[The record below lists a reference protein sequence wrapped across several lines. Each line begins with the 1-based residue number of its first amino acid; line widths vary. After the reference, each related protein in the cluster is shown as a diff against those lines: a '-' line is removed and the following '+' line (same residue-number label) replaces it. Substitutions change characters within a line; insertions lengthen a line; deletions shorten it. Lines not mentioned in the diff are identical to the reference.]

1 MHFATPQL
9 ICETE
14 LRCDRKVSHTELYP
28 AHHSVNSTS
37 QIRLASRPLALTLI
51 VAMLALANPAAHAAG
66 VSSKA
71 DVAAQVHI
79 MTGEMAAGRNQPGL
93 AASEFLQALETLK
106 DPELASRATSLAL
119 NAQDAD
125 LTLATAK
132 RWLEL
137 EPNSQDAREVIAR
150 VSLLKGDKAETYRQ
164 CEAIIKGVAGGVDDG
179 FLQIA
184 RLLSLA
190 GPAQA
195 DDSLSVMTQLVAQWP
210 KVAAAH
216 HAMSLLALRFNK
228 TDLAYSSA
236 QEAIRLDPPNVDHQM
251 LMVGVL
257 VKQGKLDES
266 TAAFNKLTKDN
277 PKASDMRMGYAKLLL
292 ESDQRDAARAQIREV
307 LKDKPDHADA
317 HYALGV
323 MAFNDRDLDEAEQQF
338 KRLLSGKRG
347 ADAAYQLGRVE
358 EARKNYAQ
366 ALNWYEQV
374 NKGDVAVDAIV
385 RRAGVL
391 AQVKQVDAAQSLMAQ
406 LRDELPQY
414 EQRFY
419 MAEGDLLINV
429 GEMDRALKT
438 YNEALQALPDD
449 IDLLYGR
456 SLVYERTDKIDLA
469 EKDLRAMLAKDPNDA
484 RAMNALG
491 YMLTVHSNRYEEAN
505 KLISRALEITPD
517 DAAVMD
523 SMGWV
528 QFKLGKKTEARA
540 MLQKAFDKFPD
551 AEVAAH
557 LGEVMWA
564 LGEKD
569 QARAL
574 WEKAMQQSPDAD
586 ALRETVDRLTK

>member
-1 MHFATPQL
+1 M
-9 ICETE
+9 E
-14 LRCDRKVSHTELYP
+14 LRCDRKVFHTELLP
-28 AHHSVNSTS
+28 AHLSVNSNS
-37 QIRLASRPLALTLI
+37 NFRPAARPLTLTLI
-51 VAMLALANPAAHAAG
+51 TAMLTLANPAAHAASPG
-66 VSSKA
+66 KGDS
-71 DVAAQVHI
+71 VAAQVHI

-93 AASEFLQALETLK
+93 AASEFLQALATVR

-119 NAQDAD
+119 AAQDAD
-125 LTLATAK
+125 LSLATAK

-150 VSLLKGDKAETYRQ
+150 VSLLKGDKAETFYQ
-164 CEAIIKGVAGGVDDG
+164 CETIIKGVAGGVDDG
-179 FLQIA
+179 FMQIA

-195 DDSLSVMTQLVAQWP
+195 NDALDVMTRLVSKWP
-210 KVAAAH
+210 QSAAAH
-216 HAMSLLALRFNK
+216 HAMALLALRFNK
-228 TDLAYSSA
+228 TDVAFSSA
-236 QEAIRLDPPNVDHQM
+236 QEAIRLDPPNLDHQM

-257 VKQGKLDES
+257 VKQGKIDES
-266 TAAFNKLTKDN
+266 TAAFNKLTKDKPN
-277 PKASDMRMGYAKLLL
+277 ATELRMGYAKLLL
-292 ESDQRDAARAQIREV
+292 ESDQRDAARSQIREV
-307 LKDKPDHADA
+307 IKDNPDHADA

-323 MAFNDRDLDEAEQQF
+323 MAFNDRDYDESEQEF
-338 KRLLSGKRG
+338 KRLLGSKRG
-347 ADAAYQLGRVE
+347 VEAAYQLGRIAE
-358 EARKNYAQ
+358 MRKNYAE

-374 NKGDVAVDAIV
+374 NKGEVAVDAIV
-385 RRAGVL
+385 RRAYVL
-391 AQVKQVDAAQSLMAQ
+391 AQMKQIDAAQSLMAQ

-419 MAEGDLLINV
+419 IAEGDLLINA
-429 GEMDRALKT
+429 GETDRALKI
-438 YNEALQALPDD
+438 YDEALQSLPDD
-449 IDLLYGR
+449 PDLLYGR
-456 SLVYERTDKIDLA
+456 SLVYERSEKIDLA
-469 EKDLRAMLAKDPNDA
+469 EKDLRTMLAKDPDDA

-491 YMLTVHSNRYEEAN
+491 YMLTVHSNRYDEAS

-523 SMGWV
+523 SLSWV

-540 MLQKAFDKFPD
+540 TLQKAFDKFPD

-574 WEKAMQQSPDAD
+574 WDKAMRDSPDAE
-586 ALRETVDRLTK
+586 ALKETVDRLTK

>member
-1 MHFATPQL
+1 M
-9 ICETE
+9 E
-14 LRCDRKVSHTELYP
+14 LRCDRKVFHTELLP
-28 AHHSVNSTS
+28 ALLSVNSTS
-37 QIRLASRPLALTLI
+37 KFRPAARPLALTLI
-51 VAMLALANPAAHAAG
+51 ATTLAFANPAAHAAG
-66 VSSKA
+66 SGNKA
-71 DVAAQVHI
+71 GIAAQVHL
-79 MTGEMAAGRNQPGL
+79 MAGEMAAGRNQPGL
-93 AASEFLQALETLK
+93 AASEFLQALDTIQ
-106 DPELASRATSLAL
+106 DPELASRATTLAL
-119 NAQDAD
+119 NAQDVD
-125 LTLATAK
+125 LSLATSK

-150 VSLLKGDKAETYRQ
+150 VSLLKGDTAESYRQ
-164 CEAIIKGVAGGVDDG
+164 CEAIITGVAGGVDDG

-190 GPAQA
+190 GPTQA
-195 DDSLSVMTQLVAQWP
+195 DDALSVMSQLVAKWP

-216 HAMSLLALRFNK
+216 HAQSLLALRFGKN
-228 TDLAYSSA
+228 DLAYTSA
-236 QEAIRLDPPNVDHQM
+236 QEAIRLDPPNVDHRM

-257 VKQGKLDES
+257 VKQGKVDEA
-266 TAAFNKLTKDN
+266 TAEFNKLTKDN
-277 PKASDMRMGYAKLLL
+277 PKGSEMRMGYAKLLL
-292 ESDQRDAARAQIREV
+292 ESDQRDAARSQIREV
-307 LKDKPDHADA
+307 LKEKPDHADA

-323 MAFNDRDLDEAEQQF
+323 MAFNDRDYDEAEQEF

-347 ADAAYQLGRVE
+347 VDAAYQLGRVE

-374 NKGDVAVDAIV
+374 NKGDVAVDAVV
-385 RRAGVL
+385 RRAYVL
-391 AQVKQVDAAQSLMAQ
+391 AQVKQVDAAQTLMSQ

-419 MAEGDLLINV
+419 MAEGDLLLNV
-429 GEMDRALKT
+429 GETDRALKVYDESLT
-438 YNEALQALPDD
+438 ALPDD
-449 IDLLYGR
+449 PDLLYGR
-456 SLVYERTDKIDLA
+456 SLAHERSGQIDLA

-491 YMLTVHSNRYEEAN
+491 YMLTVHSKRYEEAS
-505 KLISRALEITPD
+505 KLISRALELTPD

-523 SMGWV
+523 SLGWV
-528 QFKLGKKTEARA
+528 QFKLGKKSEARA
-540 MLQKAFDKFPD
+540 TLQKAFDKFPD

-569 QARAL
+569 QAKAL

>member
-1 MHFATPQL
+1 M
-9 ICETE
+9 E
-14 LRCDRKVSHTELYP
+14 LRCDRKVFHTELDP
-28 AHHSVNSTS
+28 APLSVNSTS
-37 QIRLASRPLALTLI
+37 KFRPAVRPLALTLI
-51 VAMLALANPAAHAAG
+51 ATALALAQPVAHAADTG
-66 VSSKA
+66 SKA
-71 DVAAQVHI
+71 NIAAQVHL
-79 MTGEMAAGRNQPGL
+79 MAGEMAAGRNQPGL
-93 AASEFLQALETLK
+93 AASEFLQALDTVH
-106 DPELASRATSLAL
+106 DPELASRTTTLAL
-119 NAQDAD
+119 NAQDAN
-125 LTLATAK
+125 LSLAAAK

-190 GPAQA
+190 GPSQA
-195 DDSLSVMTQLVAQWP
+195 DDALSVMTQLIEKWP
-210 KVAAAH
+210 DSASAR
-216 HAMSLLALRFNK
+216 HAMGLLALRFGK
-228 TDLAYSSA
+228 TDLAYTSA
-236 QEAIRLDPPNVDHQM
+236 QEAIRLDPPNTDHHM

-257 VKQGKLDES
+257 AKQGKTDEA
-266 TAAFNKLTKDN
+266 TEEFNRLTKDN
-277 PKASDMRMGYAKLLL
+277 PKASEMRMGYAKLLL
-292 ESDQRDAARAQIREV
+292 ESDQREAARSQIREV
-307 LKDKPDHADA
+307 LKEKPDLADA

-323 MAFNDRDLDEAEQQF
+323 MAYNDRDYDEAEQQF

-347 ADAAYQLGRVE
+347 VDAAYQLGRVE
-358 EARKNYAQ
+358 EARKNFAQ

-385 RRAGVL
+385 RRAYVL

-419 MAEGDLLINV
+419 MAEGDLLLNA
-429 GEMDRALKT
+429 GETERALKIYDESLT
-438 YNEALQALPDD
+438 ALPDD
-449 IDLLYGR
+449 PDLLYGR
-456 SLVYERTDKIDLA
+456 SLAHERNGQIDLA

-491 YMLTVHSNRYEEAN
+491 YMLTVHSDRYEEAR
-505 KLISRALEITPD
+505 KLISRALELTPD

-523 SMGWV
+523 SLGWV

-540 MLQKAFDKFPD
+540 TLQKAFDKFPD

-574 WEKAMQQSPDAD
+574 WDKAMQQSPDAD

>member
-1 MHFATPQL
+1 M
-9 ICETE
+9 
-14 LRCDRKVSHTELYP
+14 
-28 AHHSVNSTS
+28 NSTS
-37 QIRLASRPLALTLI
+37 KFRPLTRPLALTLI
-51 VAMLALANPAAHAAG
+51 TATLALANPPAHAG
-66 VSSKA
+66 SSSS
-71 DVAAQVHI
+71 DSVTAQVHL

-93 AASEFLQALETLK
+93 AASEFLQALQTIR
-106 DPELASRATSLAL
+106 DPELAARATSLAL
-119 NAQDAD
+119 TAQDAD
-125 LTLATAK
+125 LSLATAK

-137 EPNSQDAREVIAR
+137 EPNSQDAREIIAR
-150 VSLLKGDKAETYRQ
+150 VSLLKGDKAETFYQ
-164 CEAIIKGVAGGVDDG
+164 CETIIKGVAGGVDDG
-179 FLQIA
+179 FMQIA

-195 DDSLSVMTQLVAQWP
+195 DDALDVMSRLVTKWP
-210 KVAAAH
+210 QSAAAH
-216 HAMSLLALRFNK
+216 HAISLLALRFDK
-228 TDLAYSSA
+228 TDVAYKSA
-236 QEAIRLDPPNVDHQM
+236 QEAIRLDPPNLDHHM

-257 VKQGKLDES
+257 VKQGKVDEA
-266 TAAFNKLTKDN
+266 TAEFNRITKDS
-277 PKASDMRMGYAKLLL
+277 PKASELRMGYAKLLL
-292 ESDQRDAARAQIREV
+292 ESDQRDTARLQIREV
-307 LKDKPDHADA
+307 LKAKPDNADA

-323 MAFNDRDLDEAEQQF
+323 MALNDRDYDESEQEF

-347 ADAAYQLGRVE
+347 VEAAYQLGRIE

-374 NKGDVAVDAIV
+374 NKGEVAVDAIV
-385 RRAGVL
+385 RRAYVL
-391 AQVKQVDAAQSLMAQ
+391 AQLKQVDAAQALMGR

-419 MAEGDLLINV
+419 MAEGDLLVNV
-429 GEMDRALKT
+429 GETDRALKV
-438 YNEALQALPDD
+438 YNEGLQELPGDP
-449 IDLLYGR
+449 DLLYGR
-456 SLVYERTDKIDLA
+456 SLVYERNNQIDLA

-491 YMLTVHSNRYEEAN
+491 YMLTVHSSRYDEAS

-523 SMGWV
+523 SLGWV

-574 WEKAMQQSPDAD
+574 WEKAMQQSPDAE